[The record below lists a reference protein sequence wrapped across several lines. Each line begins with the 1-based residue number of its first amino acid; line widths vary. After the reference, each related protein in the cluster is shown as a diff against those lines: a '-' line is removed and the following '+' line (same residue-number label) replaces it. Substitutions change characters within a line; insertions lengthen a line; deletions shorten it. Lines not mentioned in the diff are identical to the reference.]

1 MMYVS
6 TTLPMIPSHRGY
18 VYVADRRRR
27 GMGDALQTGETAA
40 SIAATGIATTT
51 SILGALGSTLTIAGL
66 AIPVVGVA
74 ITALVTVGIAVAN
87 MFKGCGQT
95 CVASSNIANQA
106 GDILAQNVNA
116 YTASPIRYA
125 SMQAAALNTFDTT
138 WAALQKACS
147 NPALQAAGQRCITD
161 RQAGAC
167 TWKASPG
174 GWNAD
179 GTFTHW
185 GAAGSGSACWNYF
198 VGMRD
203 PIANDPFVQPD
214 PTPSSV
220 GSSVSGAGESISSSL
235 SSIPSPLLLA
245 GALGIAALALGGD

>member
-6 TTLPMIPSHRGY
+6 STLPMVRTPGGY
-18 VYVADRRRR
+18 SYRR

-40 SIAATGIATTT
+40 SIAATGITTTT

-66 AIPVVGVA
+66 ALPVVGVA
-74 ITALVTVGIAVAN
+74 VAALVTVGIAVAN

-95 CVASSNIANQA
+95 CVAATNYANQA
-106 GDILAQNVNA
+106 GALMAQNVNA
-116 YTASPIRYA
+116 YTSSPIRYA

-138 WAALQKACS
+138 WAALQKACGQA
-147 NPALQAAGQRCITD
+147 ALQQAGQRCITD

-167 TWKASPG
+167 TWKAKKG

-179 GTFTHW
+179 GTYTPW
-185 GAAGSGSACWNYF
+185 GAAGSGSDCWNWF
-198 VGMRD
+198 IGMRD

-214 PTPSSV
+214 PT
-220 GSSVSGAGESISSSL
+220 GAAGSGAG
-235 SSIPSPLLLA
+235 SSITSAVSGIPTPLLLA
-245 GALGIAALALGGD
+245 GGLIAGAFFLGGD